1 MALTELQKAQNKA
14 AQLVRNRAH
23 AARLQQYRREM
34 DAVDAE
40 PEVVQARKKFDDVDA
55 ACNEDRARRD
65 VQIKAIQQ
73 QIAELEDK
81 LSALRTVDEGL
92 RQSRRFAADAWRQ
105 TLDAKKEEVEARFP
119 DLQNAALH
127 SAAGWIPPQDVLD
140 AMEEARRNVAEGET
154 QPKKAPGR
162 KAAIDKGLR

>member
-1 MALTELQKAQNKA
+1 MALTELQKAQKKA

-40 PEVVQARKKFDDVDA
+40 PEVVQARKKLDDVDA
-55 ACNEDRARRD
+55 ACHEDRARRD

-73 QIAELEDK
+73 QIAELEDQ
-81 LSALRTVDEGL
+81 LSALRAGDPAL
-92 RQSRRFAADAWRQ
+92 IQSRRSAALAWRQ
-105 TLDAKKEEVEARFP
+105 TLDARKEEVEARFP

-127 SAAGWIPPQDVLD
+127 SAAGWTPPQ
-140 AMEEARRNVAEGET
+140 
-154 QPKKAPGR
+154 KAPGR
-162 KAAIDKGLR
+162 KAAIEKGLR

>member
-1 MALTELQKAQNKA
+1 MALTELQKAQDKA

-40 PEVVQARKKFDDVDA
+40 PEVVQARKKFDDADA

-65 VQIKAIQQ
+65 LQIKAIQQ

-92 RQSRRFAADAWRQ
+92 RQSRRFAADAWRH
-105 TLDAKKEEVEARFP
+105 TLDAKMEEIEARFP

-127 SAAGWIPPQDVLD
+127 SAAGWTPPQDVLD
-140 AMEEARRNVAEGET
+140 AMEEARRNAAEGDS

-162 KAAIDKGLR
+162 KAAIEKGLR